1 MLNDDEITLKS
12 ELFKKENEEEESET
26 LFDIKSRMGP
36 DIMNKIDEYLTD
48 ALKSCNFDSFGQ
60 ARMEV
65 KSAFDVIIDGKTKYS
80 YGKGYRA
87 FLNTIVA
94 FTFMRYLSEH
104 GKYTPGLLS
113 IDSPILSLKEPGE
126 EKASDTM
133 KAALFHYFIEHQNC
147 CQLIILENNI
157 PDIDYGK
164 TNIVQFTK
172 DPDTGR
178 IGLLYEP

>member
-1 MLNDDEITLKS
+1 M
-12 ELFKKENEEEESET
+12 
-26 LFDIKSRMGP
+26 
-36 DIMNKIDEYLTD
+36 
-48 ALKSCNFDSFGQ
+48 
-60 ARMEV
+60 
-65 KSAFDVIIDGKTKYS
+65 
-80 YGKGYRA
+80 
-87 FLNTIVA
+87 
-94 FTFMRYLSEH
+94 
-104 GKYTPGLLS
+104 
-113 IDSPILSLKEPGE
+113 KEPGE